1 MKNYKLVIALCGTAL
16 SLLLIVATAQ
26 AQPGTGG
33 PPVTPTQI
41 PIDGGASLLLVGGV
55 VLGLK
60 KLRDQRRVS

>member
-1 MKNYKLVIALCGTAL
+1 MKNNKFVITLCGTAL
-16 SLLLIVATAQ
+16 SLLLIAATAQ

-55 VLGLK
+55 ALGLK
-60 KLRDQRRVS
+60 KLRDQRRGS